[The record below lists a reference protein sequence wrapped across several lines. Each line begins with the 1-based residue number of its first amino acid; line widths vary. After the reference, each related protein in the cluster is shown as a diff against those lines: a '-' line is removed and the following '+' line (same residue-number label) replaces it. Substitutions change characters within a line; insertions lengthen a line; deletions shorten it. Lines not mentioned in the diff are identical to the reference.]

1 MKKIEEWEIL
11 TDEGWKDFNGVIE
24 YDEKEI
30 YFVKTQS
37 FELRCSEDHIF
48 FDEDKN
54 EIKVADLKEGM
65 KIETENGLEEVVL
78 IKKENFKEKVYDIV
92 GVETSKYYANGILS
106 HNCDELAFVPPRIQE
121 ELMASILPALSS
133 TKGKIMITST
143 PNGNKD
149 LFSKIWFDTG
159 MVWDPEEHTYLR
171 LKPPK
176 NNFEPLF
183 IPFWIDPEKN
193 TPEWIK
199 SQKGDID
206 PIKWK
211 VEYECLGGNTIVQV
225 YDKKTDEIIDISLSD
240 LYNILKEE
248 NSKGS

>member
-1 MKKIEEWEIL
+1 MKSISEWEIY
-11 TDEGWKDFNGVIE
+11 TDEGWKKFTGVVKYDKKTIIE
-24 YDEKEI
+24 
-30 YFVKTQS
+30 VKTEKNKS
-37 FELRCSEDHIF
+37 IKVSKTHIF
-48 FDEDKN
+48 FDKNGN
-54 EIKVADLKEGM
+54 EICVCDLKKGDEIKTIDGVERI
-65 KIETENGLEEVVL
+65 IE
-78 IKKENFKEKVYDIV
+78 IKEINKNDFVYDIV
-92 GVETSKYYANGILS
+92 GVENHKYYSNEVLS

-149 LFSKIWFDTG
+149 LFSKIWFESG

-171 LKPPK
+171 LNKPK

-193 TPEWIK
+193 NPEWIK
-199 SQKGDID
+199 SQKNDID

-211 VEYECLGGNTIVQV
+211 VEYECLDGNVMVQV
-225 YDKKTDEIIDISLSD
+225 FDKETNEILDISLRD
-240 LYNILKEE
+240 LYNILKNEK
-248 NSKGS
+248 KGN

>member
-1 MKKIEEWEIL
+1 MKNISEWEIY
-11 TDEGWKDFNGVIE
+11 TDNGWENFEGVIKYNRKKILKIVTDRNKILE
-24 YDEKEI
+24 
-30 YFVKTQS
+30 
-37 FELRCSEDHIF
+37 CSYTHILF
-48 FDEDKN
+48 DKN
-54 EIKVADLKEGM
+54 YNEKKAEELNVGDEILTEDGVEKIV
-65 KIETENGLEEVVL
+65 KIEDSGEED
-78 IKKENFKEKVYDIV
+78 VYDIV
-92 GVETSKYYANGILS
+92 GVENKKYYTNGLLS

-149 LFSKIWFDTG
+149 LFSKIWFDSG

-171 LKPPK
+171 LNPPK

-199 SQKGDID
+199 NQKNDID

-211 VEYECLGGNTIVQV
+211 VEYECLDGNTMIQV
-225 YDKKTDEIIDISLSD
+225 YDKENDEIMDISLMD
-240 LYNILKEE
+240 LYNILEQE
-248 NSKGS
+248 QNKGS